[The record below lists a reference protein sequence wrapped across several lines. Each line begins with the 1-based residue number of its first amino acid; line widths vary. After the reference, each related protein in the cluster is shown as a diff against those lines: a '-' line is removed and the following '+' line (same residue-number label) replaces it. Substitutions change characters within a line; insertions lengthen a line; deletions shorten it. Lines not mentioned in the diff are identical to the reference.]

1 MAIFSVLKANY
12 SNKQNTVSRFKNW
25 WLTDFSMQAV
35 KSNWQIVEDSCID
48 IPNKRLSLPSPLD
61 LFLSVFFASVIDGQ
75 FRLAKT
81 PKSKAL
87 ANSFRILRQIMRMK
101 RNWLFN
107 ELKHG
112 IWGLIGLLWN
122 LYLARIPTGCY
133 KNTTTTISALLS
145 LHFLFH
151 LPQFLFL
158 LFVLKSDFS
167 SRYRT
172 QETCVCPFFNP
183 MNVTFTSY
191 VCKYSARYFFSV
203 YIFGVYVLCCLRWD
217 KTFDFFYYFCTCN

>member
-1 MAIFSVLKANY
+1 MSIFSVLKANY

-25 WLTDFSMQAV
+25 WLTDFSIQAV

-48 IPNKRLSLPSPLD
+48 IPNKRLSLPSPSIYSSPFSLLVWLTGNSD
-61 LFLSVFFASVIDGQ
+61 M
-75 FRLAKT
+75 AKT

-167 SRYRT
+167 SCYRT
-172 QETCVCPFFNP
+172 QETSVCPFFNP

-191 VCKYSARYFFSV
+191 VCKYSARCFKCLYFWR
-203 YIFGVYVLCCLRWD
+203 LR
-217 KTFDFFYYFCTCN
+217 FMLFALG

>member
-1 MAIFSVLKANY
+1 MSLISASPCLPPR
-12 SNKQNTVSRFKNW
+12 S
-25 WLTDFSMQAV
+25 
-35 KSNWQIVEDSCID
+35 
-48 IPNKRLSLPSPLD
+48 IPLP
-61 LFLSVFFASVIDGQ
+61 FFFASVIDGQ

-191 VCKYSARYFFSV
+191 VCKYSARYFK
-203 YIFGVYVLCCLRWD
+203 CL
-217 KTFDFFYYFCTCN
+217 YFWRLRFMLFALG